1 MSSVEAQSV
10 ARNALEIAKASAR
23 LRGESKVI
31 LAEEP
36 VRRGVFRTPIEIAP
50 FSVSPAE
57 KLALLVAVN
66 EKLLK
71 VKGIKKAFAWMEE
84 RHTDQIFGNTEGSI
98 LETETS
104 TTLAGYRAVAVE
116 NGESQTRSFQTHP
129 KNAGYE
135 HILELR
141 LLDHADRVANEA
153 VEKLKAPEPDEAIR
167 DLVLDPSHLALT
179 IHESV
184 GHATELDRVLGYEA
198 NYAGRSFATTDKL
211 GRYRYGSPLVNF
223 VADNAL
229 PGGLA
234 TTGYDDEG
242 VECQR
247 WDIIREGILVGYS
260 TTREVARFIGES
272 RSRGSARADGFASF
286 PIGRIPNLCL
296 MPGKTSAT
304 PEDLASEVKDGILIV
319 GEGSF
324 SIDQMRLNFQFGGDG
339 FWEIKNGKRTRMLKN
354 VLYWGITPQF
364 WNSLDGLS
372 DERFR
377 GTHGF
382 VTCGKGEPSQWGRM
396 THASPWARFRKVKT
410 GRGRR

>member
-1 MSSVEAQSV
+1 
-10 ARNALEIAKASAR
+10 
-23 LRGESKVI
+23 
-31 LAEEP
+31 
-36 VRRGVFRTPIEIAP
+36 
-50 FSVSPAE
+50 
-57 KLALLVAVN
+57 
-66 EKLLK
+66 
-71 VKGIKKAFAWMEE
+71 
-84 RHTDQIFGNTEGSI
+84 
-98 LETETS
+98 
-104 TTLAGYRAVAVE
+104 VAVE

-198 NYAGRSFATTDKL
+198 NYAGRSFATTEKL

-223 VADNAL
+223 VADNTL